1 MKFENKNQKGELKM
15 ENENQKLS
23 FVEIL
28 RTINEICN
36 STQDCVSSCPFMK
49 NDICI
54 VERLSLVK
62 SNADEIEA
70 ICTEWEMNKPT
81 LADKINEI
89 LKPYG
94 MKLMDGNHYIWF
106 NDGNME
112 FHTSEFHT
120 KDELINKLYTTKW
133 KGKPNE

>member
-1 MKFENKNQKGELKM
+1 M

-23 FVEIL
+23 FVETL

-54 VERLSLVK
+54 VESFSLVK
-62 SNADEIEA
+62 SNADKIEA
-70 ICTEWEMNKPT
+70 ICTEWEKKKPT
-81 LADKINEI
+81 IADKINEI

-94 MKLMDGNHYIWF
+94 MKLLCDNHYIWF
-106 NDGNME
+106 DDNDIE
-112 FHTSEFHT
+112 KHS
-120 KDELINKLYTTKW
+120 KSALIDKLYTTKY
-133 KGKPNE
+133 KEN